1 MQKAASCWFAG
12 FCKTKPTC
20 SHVFK
25 QMIREW
31 ALMNES
37 SKHPRAYVLVME
49 GLHARRVI
57 TGSRIAEGPARSR
70 RARWKH
76 GLYSAKARA
85 DQKRAHEL
93 LIQSREFLEQMQ
105 AG

>member
-31 ALMNES
+31 VLTNES
-37 SKHPRAYVLVME
+37 SKHLRAYVPVME
-49 GLHARRVI
+49 DAACTGVRVP
-57 TGSRIAEGPARSR
+57 G
-70 RARWKH
+70 RAPRKGWS
-76 GLYSAKARA
+76 GRGVLAGNMGNTLPRA
-85 DQKRAHEL
+85 QRNKSGRV
-93 LIQSREFLEQMQ
+93 SC
-105 AG
+105 

>member
-20 SHVFK
+20 CHVSK

-31 ALMNES
+31 ALVNES

-49 GLHARRVI
+49 GLHARR
-57 TGSRIAEGPARSR
+57 RIAEGLARSR

-76 GLYSAKARA
+76 GLYFCQGPGRAKAGA
-85 DQKRAHEL
+85 
-93 LIQSREFLEQMQ
+93 
-105 AG
+105 